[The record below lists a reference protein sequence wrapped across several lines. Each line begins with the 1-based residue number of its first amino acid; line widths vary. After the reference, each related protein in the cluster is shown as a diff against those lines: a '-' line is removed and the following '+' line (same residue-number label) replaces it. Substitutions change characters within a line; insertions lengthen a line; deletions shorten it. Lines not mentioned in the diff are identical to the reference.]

1 MRELLPE
8 QQLRVLAA
16 EYGTPLYITDLDQV
30 VERARELAGF
40 DVVRFAQKA
49 NSSLALLSSLAREGL
64 SVDAVSAGEIVR
76 ALRAG
81 FEPRRI
87 VFTSDLFVPESLELV
102 ARHGLH
108 ANLGSADMI
117 EQLAAVCPGAAI
129 TLRINPGFGHGHA
142 QQVNT
147 GGATSKHGIWY
158 EALEDTFARCHAADL
173 VVRGLHVHI
182 GSGSDGENLERV
194 IGTMQGFLGDA
205 PETVT
210 TISAGGGLPIP
221 YRSTDE
227 PFDVPRFVTAWTQ
240 AKQRWE
246 AELGR
251 EITLEV
257 EPGRFLTAQAGV
269 LLTEVRATKSTGEF
283 DYVLVDAG
291 FHTLL
296 RPALYGAY
304 HRVSAL
310 GHDGEPTRPQVVAG
324 PLCESADVLTQDAE
338 SRPTPQELPQLVVG
352 DLLCVHDVGA
362 YGAAMSSNYN
372 SQTLPAEV
380 VLEGGVPR
388 LARARQT
395 VDDLLSG
402 ELA

>member
-1 MRELLPE
+1 VSQLLPE
-8 QQLRVLAA
+8 GQLQALAR
-16 EYGTPLYITDLDQV
+16 EHGTPLYITDLDRV
-30 VERARELAGF
+30 VERSRELEGF

-49 NSSLALLSSLAREGL
+49 NSGLALLSRLAREGL
-64 SVDAVSAGEIVR
+64 AVDAVSAGEIVR
-76 ALRAG
+76 AVRAG
-81 FEPRRI
+81 FEPERI
-87 VFTSDLFVPESLELV
+87 VFTSDLFMPESLELV
-102 ARHGLH
+102 ARHGIH
-108 ANLGSADMI
+108 VNLGSADMI
-117 EQLAAVCPGAAI
+117 EQLAEVCPGAAV

-147 GGATSKHGIWY
+147 GGATSKHGIWH
-158 EALEDTFARCHAADL
+158 EELGRTIARCQAADL
-173 VVRGLHVHI
+173 VVHGLHVHI

-194 IGTMQGFLGDA
+194 IGAMEGFLRDA
-205 PETVT
+205 PDTVT

-227 PFDVPRFVTAWTQ
+227 PFDVPRFVAAWSQ

-251 EITLEV
+251 QITLEV

-269 LLTEVRATKSTGEF
+269 LLTEVRATKTTGEF

-304 HRVSAL
+304 HRVTAL
-310 GHDGEPTRPQVVAG
+310 GHDGESTRPQVVAG
-324 PLCESADVLTQDAE
+324 PLCESTDVLTQDAQ
-338 SRPTPQELPQLVVG
+338 SHPTPQELPELAVG

-362 YGAAMSSNYN
+362 YGAAMASNYN

-380 VLEGGVPR
+380 VLEDGVPR
-388 LARARQT
+388 LARRRQT
-395 VDDLLSG
+395 IDELLDG
-402 ELA
+402 ES

>member
-1 MRELLPE
+1 MNELLPE
-8 QQLRVLAA
+8 RQLRELAA
-16 EYGTPLYITDLDQV
+16 EHGTPLYITDLERV
-30 VERARELAGF
+30 VERARELEGF

-49 NSSLALLSSLAREGL
+49 NGSLALLSRLAREGL
-64 SVDAVSAGEIVR
+64 AVDAVSAGEIVR

-81 FEPRRI
+81 FEAERI
-87 VFTSDLFVPESLELV
+87 VFTSDLFVQESLELV

-117 EQLAAVCPGAAI
+117 EQLAEVCPGAEV
-129 TLRINPGFGHGHA
+129 TLRVNPGFGHGHA
-142 QQVNT
+142 RQVNT
-147 GGATSKHGIWY
+147 GGATSKHGIWHASL
-158 EALEDTFARCHAADL
+158 EAAIARCHAAHL

-182 GSGSDGENLERV
+182 GSGADGEHLERV
-194 IGTMQGFLGDA
+194 IGAVRGFLREA
-205 PETVT
+205 PESVS

-221 YRSTDE
+221 YRATDP
-227 PFDVPRFVTAWTQ
+227 PFDVARFVAAWLQ
-240 AKQRWE
+240 AKEGWE
-246 AELGR
+246 EELGR
-251 EITLEV
+251 QLCLEV

-269 LLTEVRATKSTGEF
+269 LLTEVRATKSTEGF

-304 HRVSAL
+304 HRVTAL
-310 GHDGEPTRPQVVAG
+310 GHAGEATRPVVIAG
-324 PLCESADVLTQDAE
+324 PLCESADVMTQDAE
-338 SRPTPQELPQLVVG
+338 SRPTPQELPEVAVG

-362 YGAAMSSNYN
+362 YGAAMASNYN

-388 LARARQT
+388 LARARQSIEE
-395 VDDLLSG
+395 LLAG
-402 ELA
+402 ERG